1 MKVLVIAAIP
11 LLLAAC
17 AGNPAALRQAEQAC
31 RSQAGAEVDAGCVAR
46 ETERIYKSWGRDS
59 LTKGD

>member
-1 MKVLVIAAIP
+1 MKILLIAVFP

-17 AGNPAALRQAEQAC
+17 AGNPAAIRQAEQAC
-31 RSQAGAEVDAGCVAR
+31 RSQAGAQVDPGCVER